1 MHRVGRL
8 GRPWAARG
16 AGVEH
21 GQRVRH
27 PDGRQRCGDR
37 RQVDSRT
44 ADTGSSPDPA
54 SRAASAAPPA
64 SRGAVSITTRDA
76 PASAAASTT
85 RASLG
90 GCAAITTGGTPS
102 RSRPHT
108 VADPCGSRSIT
119 AACPPASSW
128 AAERNPE
135 ADRIPVLT
143 PADLVRLCF
152 DGSAKARSGGGC
164 NWPGRRV
171 GGSRTARNR

>member
-1 MHRVGRL
+1 MGHASPEGDGCQPDPEGAHRASAAWAVHGPRGGRAL
-8 GRPWAARG
+8 STASASAIPMAASVAGIAARSI
-16 AGVEH
+16 A
-21 GQRVRH
+21 
-27 PDGRQRCGDR
+27 DGRHGIITR
-37 RQVDSRT
+37 S
-44 ADTGSSPDPA
+44 A

-119 AACPPASSW
+119 AACPPTSSW
-128 AAERNPE
+128 AAAR
-135 ADRIPVLT
+135 ARARVVF
-143 PADLVRLCF
+143 PA
-152 DGSAKARSGGGC
+152 SALLRYQRQRS
-164 NWPGRRV
+164 
-171 GGSRTARNR
+171 

>member
-1 MHRVGRL
+1 MGH
-8 GRPWAARG
+8 
-16 AGVEH
+16 
-21 GQRVRH
+21 
-27 PDGRQRCGDR
+27 
-37 RQVDSRT
+37 
-44 ADTGSSPDPA
+44 A

-76 PASAAASTT
+76 PASTAASTT

-128 AAERNPE
+128 AAARARARVVFPLPPFCDIS
-135 ADRIPVLT
+135 AS
-143 PADLVRLCF
+143 VRSMVSTLALAF
-152 DGSAKARSGGGC
+152 RQVKRGGG
-164 NWPGRRV
+164 
-171 GGSRTARNR
+171 A